1 MAPLHGQKLSYLTP
15 AGGFSFIFQI
25 SMYAGLFA
33 ALPLAVYHLHAFIKP
48 ALPAGARKSAAKV
61 VLAAS
66 LLIAGGT
73 AYGYFVAIPA
83 ALQFLTTFASDS
95 VTPNLTADSYL
106 SFFLAYVAGIAALSL
121 LPLLLLFVH
130 WINPLKPMG
139 LLKSERWIIAG
150 AFIVAAFI
158 TPTPDALNQTMIAA
172 PIIAIYQLGVVAVLI
187 SISKRKRIE
196 KRLTRV
202 KNMVRSQPT
211 PLTTSAAALKTAT
224 VRPATVTVTDIM
236 ATVPTPA
243 TIQSTSPSAN
253 AATTSAA
260 TPATAPARRRRYED
274 IVVQPRRAPVRRP
287 DASRSASV
295 VQPRRTRPHT
305 PRLVSDIL
313 DIRPAQALDRSRTMG
328 FSAPEQA

>member
-1 MAPLHGQKLSYLTP
+1 MVMAPLHGQKLSYLTP

-48 ALPAGARKSAAKV
+48 ALPAGARKSAVKV

-187 SISKRKRIE
+187 SISKQKRAV
-196 KRLTRV
+196 KRLAKPEKHTEPEQTTQKRPTTPE
-202 KNMVRSQPT
+202 VR
-211 PLTTSAAALKTAT
+211 TSPVRAMPAVAMDITAAAPAALSVPAK
-224 VRPATVTVTDIM
+224 VRPSSPATV
-236 ATVPTPA
+236 A
-243 TIQSTSPSAN
+243 
-253 AATTSAA
+253 AAT
-260 TPATAPARRRRYED
+260 RVRQQRYSD
-274 IVVQPRRAPVRRP
+274 VIVQPRRAPVRRP
-287 DASRSASV
+287 NATSHTVQTRHARS
-295 VQPRRTRPHT
+295 HT

-313 DIRPAQALDRSRTMG
+313 DIRPAQAMNQSRTMG

>member
-1 MAPLHGQKLSYLTP
+1 MVMAPLHGQKLSYLTP

-48 ALPAGARKSAAKV
+48 ALPAGARKSATKV

-172 PIIAIYQLGVVAVLI
+172 PIIAIYQFGVIAVLV
-187 SISKRKRIE
+187 SISRRKRAA
-196 KRLTRV
+196 KRLARLEDAPQVRPVAIPAPASMPAPTTTS
-202 KNMVRSQPT
+202 VRSQIMDV
-211 PLTTSAAALKTAT
+211 AAPAPAMVRMPSSPTAT
-224 VRPATVTVTDIM
+224 AK
-236 ATVPTPA
+236 
-243 TIQSTSPSAN
+243 
-253 AATTSAA
+253 
-260 TPATAPARRRRYED
+260 PARHRRYND
-274 IVVQPRRAPVRRP
+274 VIVQPRQASAPVRRP
-287 DASRSASV
+287 DATRSAV
-295 VQPRRTRPHT
+295 RTRHIQPHT
-305 PRLVSDIL
+305 PRLVTDIL
-313 DIRPAQALDRSRTMG
+313 DIRPARALGQSRTIG